1 MTVYGLPVAYS
12 TLLKV
17 AEHKNGAARPLG
29 FLHQPNPFCPVK
41 QRLSAKITTLLQRAP
56 VVRNLARQ
64 KFVGQ
69 FLIALRKS
77 RNVQFG
83 EVAHHLNDAVKVAS
97 NETRIQGFFR
107 ETDLNYLVLAQLLI
121 SLLPAQG
128 KLRLCLDR
136 TEWDFGKCQVNILLV
151 TVGRGEFQV
160 PLFWELLDNRSGNS
174 NAADRIALLQVCL
187 KLLGKARIGLVLGDR
202 EFVGHQ
208 WFTWLKNNGLN
219 FVMRLP
225 RHHLLTFP
233 SGRQQAITDLG
244 LLVGQTRR
252 LAHCQVDGVWGQVWV
267 KVLAGNDFLFLFA
280 SAGLGWLDQLYA
292 KRWTIEQCFQNLKG
306 RGFNLEAPHLRC
318 RHKLRKLVALV
329 SLAYACCLSVGTLAD
344 QKSQPIARKNH
355 GYRATSLSRHGL
367 NILRQLTRPS
377 TCPHEPLARLV
388 ERSADWLAR
397 QLLNLQ
403 STKIVG

>member
-1 MTVYGLPVAYS
+1 M
-12 TLLKV
+12 
-17 AEHKNGAARPLG
+17 
-29 FLHQPNPFCPVK
+29 K
-41 QRLSAKITTLLQRAP
+41 QRLSAKITTILQRAP

-69 FLIALRKS
+69 FVIALLKS

-83 EVAHHLNDAVKVAS
+83 EVAQHLNDAAKVAS
-97 NETRIQGFFR
+97 NETRIQDFFR
-107 ETDLNYLVLAQLLI
+107 ETDLHYLVLAQLLL

-136 TEWDFGKCQVNILLV
+136 TEWDFGRCQVNILLV
-151 TVGRGEFQV
+151 TVGRGAFQV
-160 PLFWELLDNRSGNS
+160 PLYWELLDNRSGNS
-174 NAADRIALLQVCL
+174 NAADRIALLQVCV
-187 KLLGKARIGLVLGDR
+187 KLLGRERIGLVLGDR
-202 EFVGHQ
+202 EFVGQQ
-208 WFTWLKNNGLN
+208 WFKWLKDNGLN

-225 RHHLLTFP
+225 RHHLLTFS
-233 SGRQQAITDLG
+233 SGHQQAIADLG
-244 LLVGQTRR
+244 LAVGQRR
-252 LAHCQVDGVWGQVWV
+252 RFAHCQVDGVWGQVWV
-267 KVLAGNDFLFLFA
+267 KALAGNDFLFLFA

-306 RGFNLEAPHLRC
+306 RGFNLEARHLRC

-344 QKSQPIARKNH
+344 QKLRPIARKNH

-367 NILRQLTRPS
+367 NILRQLTRPNTS
-377 TCPHEPLARLV
+377 AHQPLARLV
-388 ERSADWLAR
+388 ECLADWLAR

-403 STKIVG
+403 LTKIVG